1 MADEIV
7 DVVIGPDGKVSMH
20 VHGVDGM
27 SCVDDTEQL
36 VMLLGGDVE
45 AQELTAD
52 AYVAVETGFETGE
65 VRRQWS

>member
-20 VHGVDGM
+20 VQGVDGM

-52 AYVAVETGFETGE
+52 AYVAVETDLETGE